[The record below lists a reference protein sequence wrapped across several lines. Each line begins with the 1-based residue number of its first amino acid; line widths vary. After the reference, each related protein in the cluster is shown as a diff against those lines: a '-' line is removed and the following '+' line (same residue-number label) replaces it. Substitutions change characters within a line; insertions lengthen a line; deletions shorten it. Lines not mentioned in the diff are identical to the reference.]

1 MTAAAIWNRAG
12 PWIVA
17 AVIWVVA
24 MVAMVAAVVLEPE
37 DIRHVLVE
45 VCDDAVATLMKTKD
59 LVELER
65 SKYLITKLSC
75 RLGKRLEPA
84 P

>member
-1 MTAAAIWNRAG
+1 VTAAAIWNRAG

-37 DIRHVLVE
+37 DFRPPLSE

-65 SKYLITKLSC
+65 SKFLIQKLRC
-75 RLGKRLEPA
+75 RLRTRLESTP
-84 P
+84 